1 MTPEESL
8 DNIDEEISGLK
19 NRLMKLMRLK
29 QDHKLEDY
37 VVGRGELQ
45 GGRVSPQQEHFVA
58 RGRDAVH
65 GQGHTEKLHAGGS

>member
-37 VVGRGELQ
+37 VVGRGKLQ
-45 GGRVSPQQEHFVA
+45 GGRVSPQE
-58 RGRDAVH
+58 
-65 GQGHTEKLHAGGS
+65 